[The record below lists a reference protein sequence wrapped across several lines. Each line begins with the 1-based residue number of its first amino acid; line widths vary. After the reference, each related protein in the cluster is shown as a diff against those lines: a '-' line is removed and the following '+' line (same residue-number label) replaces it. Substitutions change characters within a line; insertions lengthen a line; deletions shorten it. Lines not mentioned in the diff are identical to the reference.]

1 MNPRQLA
8 PALGD
13 AHNFGR
19 RVSRL
24 GERIVKPRTVVWEQM
39 LLDAQSPLRRL
50 LDEAA
55 EREGLA
61 SDAFGFLPDL
71 KFSASDSGPGGEV
84 DAIRLEPLGTLS
96 DTETDALA
104 RIAGRS
110 LALWSW
116 LGVSDLHWENLA
128 LGTSSRGRV
137 IFSPLDI
144 ESLFDDL
151 SLPTET
157 KLLPDADPEYADI
170 CQHACGV
177 RRLLPFLGK
186 PIKVSSLLAMAAS
199 YSATLAFL
207 DRNAG
212 NIAKVFLRLRNLR
225 ETPIRVCL
233 RGTGTYFQ
241 AQTEPV
247 WPPLL
252 AAEQEQL
259 DRGDVP
265 YFFRLYNR
273 PGIHYYGDES
283 LETRKRLPLE
293 GDVPQLDP
301 LLSLSKA
308 LASAN
313 RRSLREEGLFT
324 LLAAFGDPSFSG
336 KHQDGEL
343 VVQFGKRVV
352 TVDLPSGEQLQC
364 KRDLSA
370 FVSSVYLPCRCGE
383 VRSVLVP
390 AVTRCDSAGSYEV

>member
-1 MNPRQLA
+1 MDPVQLGS
-8 PALGD
+8 ALGD

-24 GERIVKPRTVVWEQM
+24 GERIVKPRTVVWEQL
-39 LLDAQSPLRRL
+39 LLDGQSPLRRL
-50 LDEAA
+50 MDETA
-55 EREGLA
+55 ERDGLA
-61 SDAFGFLPDL
+61 PDFFGFLPDL

-84 DAIRLEPLGTLS
+84 DAIRLQPLGTLS
-96 DTETDALA
+96 EGETETLA

-116 LGVSDLHWENLA
+116 LGVSDLHWENLV
-128 LGTSSRGRV
+128 LGTDSRGRV

-144 ESLFDDL
+144 ECIFDDL

-186 PIKVSSLLAMAAS
+186 PIKISNLLAMAAA
-199 YSATLAFL
+199 YSVALAFL
-207 DRNAG
+207 DRNADD
-212 NIAKVFLRLRNLR
+212 IANVFLRLTHLR

-233 RGTGTYFQ
+233 RGTDIYLQ

-252 AAEQEQL
+252 AAEQEQM
-259 DRGDVP
+259 DRGDIP
-265 YFFRLYNR
+265 YFFRFYGR
-273 PGIHYYGDES
+273 PGIHFYGDES
-283 LETRKRLPLE
+283 LETLKTLPLK

-301 LLSLSKA
+301 LLSLSKG

-313 RRSLREEGLFT
+313 RRSLREEGLFS
-324 LLAAFGDPSFSG
+324 LLAAFDHESFSSKLQEG
-336 KHQDGEL
+336 ALG
-343 VVQFGKRVV
+343 VRFGKRVIS
-352 TVDLPSGEQLQC
+352 VDLPSGEQLQC
-364 KRDLSA
+364 NRNLRE
-370 FVSSVYLPCRCGE
+370 FVSSVYIPCQCGE
-383 VRSVLVP
+383 VSSVFVP
-390 AVTRCDSAGSYEV
+390 AVTICDRVGSYEV